1 MGVWLRARWPGL
13 CVCVCVY
20 IYRDVRCAAWL
31 ADAGVCAGQLGLG
44 DAHSRLTPAL
54 IGADIAGRVLRRV
67 LQAACGNAHTAA
79 VTDTGHLYTW
89 GDGSNGQLG
98 HGDFDMRYRPAPVEK
113 FQGGKGGGGAS
124 FRRVI
129 IVACGML
136 GVHTAAI
143 VEEATGQPSED
154 AVAAA
159 AALPPPQAASM
170 EAAANSSRAPNAA
183 GSQLRAHPPA
193 AAATGTASPVTR
205 ALFTWGCN
213 FMGQLG
219 HEVEREDAHAGEG
232 ELETRD
238 VCVPWR
244 ISRQI

>member
-1 MGVWLRARWPGL
+1 M
-13 CVCVCVY
+13 CVCVFV
-20 IYRDVRCAAWL
+20 W
-31 ADAGVCAGQLGLG
+31 GQLGLG

-79 VTDTGHLYTW
+79 VTDAGHLYTW

-113 FQGGKGGGGAS
+113 FQGGREGDGGGGGAS

-129 IVACGML
+129 IVACGVL
-136 GVHTAAI
+136 GVHTVAI

-154 AVAAA
+154 AAATA
-159 AALPPPQAASM
+159 TALLLPPHAASM
-170 EAAANSSRAPNAA
+170 ASAASSSHCQTLSN
-183 GSQLRAHPPA
+183 PPA

-219 HEVEREDAHAGEG
+219 HEVEREDAHAGGG
-232 ELETRD
+232 ELETCD